1 MDLGIADQV
10 AIVTGASRGLGFCAA
25 QALAD
30 EGVRVL
36 AVARSSGGL
45 ERLADSR
52 PSLITPLACDLRD
65 LDAVEALPAA
75 AIERFGRLDIL
86 VNNAGIAPAGG
97 FIEITRELLDE
108 VMVLNVEVPALL
120 TRAAGQ
126 VFIDRGGGK
135 VINVAS
141 ISGIRGK
148 ATLVAY
154 SASKGALVQLTKAL
168 AAEWA
173 RYNIQ
178 VNAIAP
184 GDRHRG
190 AGGGHLLA
198 GDARAP
204 REQDPR
210 PPDGRRGR
218 DRPDRVRARVTADG
232 LHHRRGS
239 GHRRRGDGQD
249 MTVIDVH
256 THAWPDAIAERAV
269 AGSFSDLKRFG
280 DGRVQSLVE
289 ALDRSGID
297 RAVCLAVANTPRQ
310 VEGANRFVGS
320 LDRERFIGFGSVHA
334 GLSVE
339 ENLAALRTNRLCGVK
354 IHALFQNYGL
364 DDPGLLR
371 TLDAMQGEFIALF
384 HVGAGNE
391 QAGELCGERRR

>member
-1 MDLGIADQV
+1 MDLGIGDQV

-36 AVARSSGGL
+36 AVARSTAGL
-45 ERLADSR
+45 ERLAESR
-52 PSLITPLACDLRD
+52 PSLIAPLACDLRD

-126 VFIDRGGGK
+126 VFIERGGGK

-184 GDRHRG
+184 GG
-190 AGGGHLLA
+190 FVTEAQAAVTSSPEMLA
-198 GDARAP
+198 RRVSKIPARRMADAAEIGP
-204 REQDPR
+204 IVCVLASPLMNFITGE
-210 PPDGRRGR
+210 
-218 DRPDRVRARVTADG
+218 VV
-232 LHHRRGS
+232 
-239 GHRRRGDGQD
+239 
-249 MTVIDVH
+249 VIDGGE
-256 THAWPDAIAERAV
+256 TA
-269 AGSFSDLKRFG
+269 
-280 DGRVQSLVE
+280 
-289 ALDRSGID
+289 
-297 RAVCLAVANTPRQ
+297 
-310 VEGANRFVGS
+310 
-320 LDRERFIGFGSVHA
+320 
-334 GLSVE
+334 
-339 ENLAALRTNRLCGVK
+339 K
-354 IHALFQNYGL
+354 I
-364 DDPGLLR
+364 
-371 TLDAMQGEFIALF
+371 
-384 HVGAGNE
+384 
-391 QAGELCGERRR
+391 

>member
-30 EGVRVL
+30 EGARVL
-36 AVARSSGGL
+36 AVARSSAGL
-45 ERLADSR
+45 ERLAESR
-52 PSLITPLACDLRD
+52 PSLIAPLACDLRD

-75 AIERFGRLDIL
+75 AIERFGRLDIV

-126 VFIDRGGGK
+126 VFIERGGGK

-184 GDRHRG
+184 GG
-190 AGGGHLLA
+190 FVTEAQAAVTSSPEMLA
-198 GDARAP
+198 R
-204 REQDPR
+204 
-210 PPDGRRGR
+210 
-218 DRPDRVRARVTADG
+218 RVRKIPARRMADATEIG
-232 LHHRRGS
+232 PLVCVLASPLMNFITGEVV
-239 GHRRRGDGQD
+239 
-249 MTVIDVH
+249 VIDGGE
-256 THAWPDAIAERAV
+256 TA
-269 AGSFSDLKRFG
+269 
-280 DGRVQSLVE
+280 
-289 ALDRSGID
+289 
-297 RAVCLAVANTPRQ
+297 
-310 VEGANRFVGS
+310 
-320 LDRERFIGFGSVHA
+320 
-334 GLSVE
+334 
-339 ENLAALRTNRLCGVK
+339 K
-354 IHALFQNYGL
+354 I
-364 DDPGLLR
+364 
-371 TLDAMQGEFIALF
+371 
-384 HVGAGNE
+384 
-391 QAGELCGERRR
+391 

>member
-1 MDLGIADQV
+1 MDLGIGDQV

-36 AVARSSGGL
+36 AVARSTAGL

-52 PSLITPLACDLRD
+52 PSLIAPLACDLRD

-126 VFIDRGGGK
+126 VFIERGGGK

-184 GDRHRG
+184 GG
-190 AGGGHLLA
+190 FVTEAQAAVTSSPEMLA
-198 GDARAP
+198 RRVSKIPARRMADAAEIGP
-204 REQDPR
+204 IVCVLASPLMNFITGE
-210 PPDGRRGR
+210 
-218 DRPDRVRARVTADG
+218 VV
-232 LHHRRGS
+232 
-239 GHRRRGDGQD
+239 
-249 MTVIDVH
+249 VIDGGE
-256 THAWPDAIAERAV
+256 TA
-269 AGSFSDLKRFG
+269 
-280 DGRVQSLVE
+280 
-289 ALDRSGID
+289 
-297 RAVCLAVANTPRQ
+297 
-310 VEGANRFVGS
+310 
-320 LDRERFIGFGSVHA
+320 
-334 GLSVE
+334 
-339 ENLAALRTNRLCGVK
+339 K
-354 IHALFQNYGL
+354 I
-364 DDPGLLR
+364 
-371 TLDAMQGEFIALF
+371 
-384 HVGAGNE
+384 
-391 QAGELCGERRR
+391 

>member
-1 MDLGIADQV
+1 MELGIADQV

-36 AVARSSGGL
+36 AVARSAAGL
-45 ERLADSR
+45 ERLAESR
-52 PSLITPLACDLRD
+52 PSLIAPLACDLRD
-65 LDAVEALPAA
+65 LDAVEALPGA

-126 VFIDRGGGK
+126 VFIERGGGK

-184 GDRHRG
+184 GGFITEAQEAVTSSPEVLER
-190 AGGGHLLA
+190 
-198 GDARAP
+198 
-204 REQDPR
+204 
-210 PPDGRRGR
+210 
-218 DRPDRVRARVTADG
+218 RVRKIPARRMADATEIG
-232 LHHRRGS
+232 PIVCVLASPLMNFITGEVV
-239 GHRRRGDGQD
+239 
-249 MTVIDVH
+249 VIDGGE
-256 THAWPDAIAERAV
+256 TA
-269 AGSFSDLKRFG
+269 
-280 DGRVQSLVE
+280 
-289 ALDRSGID
+289 
-297 RAVCLAVANTPRQ
+297 
-310 VEGANRFVGS
+310 
-320 LDRERFIGFGSVHA
+320 
-334 GLSVE
+334 
-339 ENLAALRTNRLCGVK
+339 K
-354 IHALFQNYGL
+354 I
-364 DDPGLLR
+364 
-371 TLDAMQGEFIALF
+371 
-384 HVGAGNE
+384 
-391 QAGELCGERRR
+391 

>member
-1 MDLGIADQV
+1 
-10 AIVTGASRGLGFCAA
+10 VTGASRGLGFCAA

-36 AVARSSGGL
+36 AVARSTAGL

-52 PSLITPLACDLRD
+52 PSLIAPLACDLRD

-126 VFIDRGGGK
+126 VFIERGGGK

-184 GDRHRG
+184 GG
-190 AGGGHLLA
+190 FVTEAQAAVTSSPEMLA
-198 GDARAP
+198 RRVSKIPARRMADAAEIGP
-204 REQDPR
+204 IVCVLASPLMNFITGE
-210 PPDGRRGR
+210 
-218 DRPDRVRARVTADG
+218 VV
-232 LHHRRGS
+232 
-239 GHRRRGDGQD
+239 
-249 MTVIDVH
+249 VIDGGE
-256 THAWPDAIAERAV
+256 TA
-269 AGSFSDLKRFG
+269 
-280 DGRVQSLVE
+280 
-289 ALDRSGID
+289 
-297 RAVCLAVANTPRQ
+297 
-310 VEGANRFVGS
+310 
-320 LDRERFIGFGSVHA
+320 
-334 GLSVE
+334 
-339 ENLAALRTNRLCGVK
+339 K
-354 IHALFQNYGL
+354 I
-364 DDPGLLR
+364 
-371 TLDAMQGEFIALF
+371 
-384 HVGAGNE
+384 
-391 QAGELCGERRR
+391 